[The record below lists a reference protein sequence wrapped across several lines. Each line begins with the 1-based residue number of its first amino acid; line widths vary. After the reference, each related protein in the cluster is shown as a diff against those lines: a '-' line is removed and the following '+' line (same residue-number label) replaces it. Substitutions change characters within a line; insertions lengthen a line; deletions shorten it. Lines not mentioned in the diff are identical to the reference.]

1 MKEDREKELKRLIYL
16 RSELIKECKKDIK
29 KYHQE
34 IEQINGEKRLMKER
48 EKDYEKNSI
57 HNRWYRNN
65 NDMYRSTYTMY
76 RRT

>member
-34 IEQINGEKRLMKER
+34 IEQINGEKRLMKE
-48 EKDYEKNSI
+48 KGKKI
-57 HNRWYRNN
+57 
-65 NDMYRSTYTMY
+65 
-76 RRT
+76 